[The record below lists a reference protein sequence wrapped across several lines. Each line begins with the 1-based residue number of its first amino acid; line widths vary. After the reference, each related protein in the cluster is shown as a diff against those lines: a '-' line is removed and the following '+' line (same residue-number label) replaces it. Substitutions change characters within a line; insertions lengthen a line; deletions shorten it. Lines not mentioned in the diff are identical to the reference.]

1 MSNGKK
7 IAITVI
13 ILAVVGAGVY
23 VAMSGKDDSSSKSN
37 SSQTS
42 SNSTDT
48 SANSSDSSSSSS
60 SDSASDASEVAATI
74 TYSDSGFSGGTV
86 TVKAGDTVAVKN
98 TSSSELS
105 FNSDPHP
112 AHTDDPDLNVGVV
125 ASGETKTFTVTQTG
139 TYGFHNHF
147 NPSDKGKI
155 TIE

>member
-1 MSNGKK
+1 MTNGKK
-7 IAITVI
+7 VAIVVI

-23 VAMSGKDDSSSKSN
+23 VAMSGKDDSNDKSN

-42 SNSTDT
+42 GSSTDT
-48 SANSSDSSSSSS
+48 SSNDTSNSSSS
-60 SDSASDASEVAATI
+60 SDGASDTAEAAATI
-74 TYSDSGFSGGTV
+74 TYSDSGFGSGTV

-112 AHTDDPDLNVGVV
+112 AHTDDPDLNVGVI
-125 ASGETKTFTVTQTG
+125 ASGATKTFTVQQTG

-155 TIE
+155 TVE

>member
-7 IAITVI
+7 AAIAVI
-13 ILAVVGAGVY
+13 ILAVLGAGAY
-23 VAMSGKDDSSSKSN
+23 VLMSGKDDSSDKSN

-42 SNSTDT
+42 STN
-48 SANSSDSSSSSS
+48 SDSSSDASNSSS
-60 SDSASDASEVAATI
+60 NGSSDTTQAAATI
-74 TYSDSGFSGGTV
+74 TYSDSGFSPATT
-86 TVKAGDTVAVKN
+86 TVKAGDTVAIKN
-98 TSSSELS
+98 SSSSEMQ

-125 ASGETKTFTVTQTG
+125 ASGQTKTFTVTQTG
-139 TYGFHNHF
+139 TFGFHNHF